1 MGIER
6 EEAIV
11 RNRGRKALGVALA
24 GVLGALFAVPML
36 AAGAQTDEKPA
47 AAADCVILSVTP
59 NPASAGQQVT
69 VSGTAPNGADMV
81 LYADGIPA
89 VANSATDVVTQVVT
103 DNTFALRY
111 TVDGPTELSA
121 NFTVEGSAYV
131 ASCADPSGQ
140 VVVKVAAAAA
150 STNKPAGALAFTG
163 SSDTPSYVLVGIAAL
178 ALGAVLVVAAR
189 RRSHT
194 P

>member
-1 MGIER
+1 
-6 EEAIV
+6 V

-36 AAGAQTDEKPA
+36 AAGAQTDETPA
-47 AAADCVILSVTP
+47 AAADCVILSVNP
-59 NPASAGQQVT
+59 NPAAAGQQVT

-89 VANSATDVVTQVVT
+89 VAKSATDVVTQLVT

-121 NFTVEGSAYV
+121 NFTVGGSAYV
-131 ASCADPSGQ
+131 ASCADPSGE
-140 VVVKVAAAAA
+140 VVVKVAAA